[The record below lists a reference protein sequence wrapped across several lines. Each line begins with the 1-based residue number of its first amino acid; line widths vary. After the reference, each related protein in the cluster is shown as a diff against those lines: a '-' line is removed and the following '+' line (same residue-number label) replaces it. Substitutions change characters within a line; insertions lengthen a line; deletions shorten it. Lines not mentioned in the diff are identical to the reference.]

1 MYVDDVSSIQIE
13 NAEISNRAK
22 EMLLKHNIKTLGNL
36 MNYSK
41 FEIRFLLDNEWG
53 WNSKEELFSTI
64 KKKYGLVLKKY

>member
-64 KKKYGLVLKKY
+64 KKNMVLY